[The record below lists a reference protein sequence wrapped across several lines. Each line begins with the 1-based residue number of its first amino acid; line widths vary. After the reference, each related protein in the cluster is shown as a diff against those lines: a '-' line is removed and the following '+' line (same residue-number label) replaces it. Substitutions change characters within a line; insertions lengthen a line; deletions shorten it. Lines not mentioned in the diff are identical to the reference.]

1 MVVVGVQPVGSR
13 GLLSVQAIVVE
24 PRVESIAAQ
33 ARPGAA
39 DIPAAVARA
48 VAAETVFF
56 PREGTPTDPRP
67 YDMRRRRA
75 ARRYRQSQHLLDG
88 DPYDDGDEDEDDGG
102 YRYHE
107 AGFGHHDAGHGHHD
121 AGPAG

>member
-24 PRVESIAAQ
+24 PRVESVAAQ

-56 PREGTPTDPRP
+56 PREGLPPDPRP
-67 YDMRRRRA
+67 YDLRRRRA
-75 ARRYRQSQHLLDG
+75 TRRYRQSQHLLDG
-88 DPYDDGDEDEDDGG
+88 DPYDEDLDEEPDDWPGPGD
-102 YRYHE
+102 
-107 AGFGHHDAGHGHHD
+107 
-121 AGPAG
+121 